1 MNKAVEVNDQITAL
15 DDDLRANRSSLS
27 SSEVEAK
34 EKEPDAL
41 VEERKSFFSM
51 AIEPLES
58 ARMKLEAA
66 GESAAG
72 ACQALF
78 QAYAQ
83 TGEAEKAEDAASC
96 AGIDLN

>member
-1 MNKAVEVNDQITAL
+1 
-15 DDDLRANRSSLS
+15 
-27 SSEVEAK
+27 
-34 EKEPDAL
+34 
-41 VEERKSFFSM
+41 M
-51 AIEPLES
+51 AIEPLER